1 MMGKEW
7 IGHDL
12 WTHRWR
18 FVLVIFLSLLTAGCA
33 CALTFTSGTLI
44 SKASLRP
51 ENILMVYVP
60 VVLVRAFGIGRAAVH
75 YVERLVGHDLV
86 LRILSRMRTR
96 LYRILEPQALL
107 IRSRY
112 RTGEVL
118 GTLADDV
125 EHLQD
130 VYVRTI
136 FPVVTAAVVY
146 VVWVAV
152 LGRLDLSFA
161 LWMALYL
168 LILILVLP
176 AVSLWVTYR
185 KRKEM
190 KRGRNRLYQ
199 KLTDA
204 VLGLSD
210 WVISGRSKEFVY
222 SYETD
227 EAKVT
232 AVENRLHRWVS
243 LRTFLAHLVVGGL
256 IVLTAY
262 WSGGQFADGMLDG
275 PFIAAYVLV
284 ILPLMDVFLPI
295 SEAVER
301 IPQYEES
308 LERIHRMGGTDP
320 KMGSTERKVSDS
332 VLEKARSQAD
342 IRLENVSYRYES
354 SVERS
359 ISDLSLDI
367 SRGKKLAVIGR
378 SGAGKS
384 TLLKLIQGAI
394 VPEQG
399 QVTINGIRVDQFGN
413 DMPKLIAVL
422 NQRPYLFD
430 TTVANN
436 IRLGKPEAT
445 DEEIRN
451 VAKQVKLDPLIE
463 SLPLGYRTPML
474 ETGDRFS
481 GGERQRI
488 AWARIL
494 LQDTPVIILD
504 EPTVGLDPATERDLL
519 RTVFQTLQG
528 KTLIWITH
536 HLVGVEQMDEVVFI
550 EEGQVEMRGS
560 HEHLLETVPR
570 YRHLYQLDRPILAD
584 V

>member
-1 MMGKEW
+1 M
-7 IGHDL
+7 
-12 WTHRWR
+12 
-18 FVLVIFLSLLTAGCA
+18 
-33 CALTFTSGTLI
+33 
-44 SKASLRP
+44 
-51 ENILMVYVP
+51 
-60 VVLVRAFGIGRAAVH
+60 
-75 YVERLVGHDLV
+75 
-86 LRILSRMRTR
+86 
-96 LYRILEPQALL
+96 
-107 IRSRY
+107 
-112 RTGEVL
+112 
-118 GTLADDV
+118 
-125 EHLQD
+125 
-130 VYVRTI
+130 
-136 FPVVTAAVVY
+136 
-146 VVWVAV
+146 
-152 LGRLDLSFA
+152 
-161 LWMALYL
+161 
-168 LILILVLP
+168 
-176 AVSLWVTYR
+176 
-185 KRKEM
+185 
-190 KRGRNRLYQ
+190 
-199 KLTDA
+199 
-204 VLGLSD
+204 
-210 WVISGRSKEFVY
+210 
-222 SYETD
+222 
-227 EAKVT
+227 
-232 AVENRLHRWVS
+232 
-243 LRTFLAHLVVGGL
+243 
-256 IVLTAY
+256 
-262 WSGGQFADGMLDG
+262 
-275 PFIAAYVLV
+275 
-284 ILPLMDVFLPI
+284 
-295 SEAVER
+295 
-301 IPQYEES
+301 
-308 LERIHRMGGTDP
+308 
-320 KMGSTERKVSDS
+320 
-332 VLEKARSQAD
+332 
-342 IRLENVSYRYES
+342 
-354 SVERS
+354 
-359 ISDLSLDI
+359 
-367 SRGKKLAVIGR
+367 IGR